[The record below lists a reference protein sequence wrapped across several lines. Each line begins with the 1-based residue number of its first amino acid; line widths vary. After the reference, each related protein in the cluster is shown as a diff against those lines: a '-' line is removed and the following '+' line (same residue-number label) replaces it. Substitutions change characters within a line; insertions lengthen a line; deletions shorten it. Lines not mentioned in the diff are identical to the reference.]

1 VVRNFD
7 FSSVVL
13 WLDTLPVRHRGLL
26 ARNRELSLKIV
37 PGMRPGY
44 SYPPVGYLLDGWLET
59 HWKNCSAFG
68 NLYTIKSKDHRV
80 HFILF
85 CRLMGWFR
93 LNDRAPWRD
102 TKWKYVF
109 DSGAQN
115 NAFQRWQSGETLVSL
130 KFLREQVGVLAMG
143 CVAKAWVRG
152 CGDNQNRG
160 RYEARAFLSAL
171 DEVFGRTETREG
183 VVEEWAGEMKRMEK
197 AVERW

>member
-44 SYPPVGYLLDGWLET
+44 SYPPAGYLLDGWLET

-115 NAFQRWQSGETLVSL
+115 NAFQRWQSGETLV
-130 KFLREQVGVLAMG
+130 
-143 CVAKAWVRG
+143 VRG